1 MRIGE
6 LARRAGA
13 SARSIRYYE
22 QQGLLLARRRDN
34 GYRDYDEADL
44 RLVREIRSLLVN
56 GFDLEEI
63 RPFIDCLHAGIQA
76 RRACPGGI
84 DVYRRKLEELDSRI
98 LRAPEPAR
106 SRRRGAVAA
115 RRRQRRA
122 PGGSGMITNTTVA
135 DVTEATFE
143 EAVLRAP
150 LPVLV
155 GSSWLRAG
163 TWSRRGRQSTPAS
176 PSRCARRWSPP
187 SARSRC

>member
-44 RLVREIRSLLVN
+44 RLVREIRSLLVS

-98 LRAPEPAR
+98 LELQNLRDRVAGELSQLAAGSDEP
-106 SRRRGAVAA
+106 
-115 RRRQRRA
+115 Q
-122 PGGSGMITNTTVA
+122 
-135 DVTEATFE
+135 EAT
-143 EAVLRAP
+143 
-150 LPVLV
+150 
-155 GSSWLRAG
+155 G
-163 TWSRRGRQSTPAS
+163 
-176 PSRCARRWSPP
+176 
-187 SARSRC
+187 

>member
-98 LRAPEPAR
+98 LELQNLRDRVARELSQLAAGSAEP
-106 SRRRGAVAA
+106 
-115 RRRQRRA
+115 Q
-122 PGGSGMITNTTVA
+122 
-135 DVTEATFE
+135 EAT
-143 EAVLRAP
+143 
-150 LPVLV
+150 
-155 GSSWLRAG
+155 G
-163 TWSRRGRQSTPAS
+163 
-176 PSRCARRWSPP
+176 
-187 SARSRC
+187 